1 MGRKTLYFAVGTG
14 GFAALF
20 RLIAL
25 FLPLDKVSIDTV
37 LSQEILSLETKCLTV
52 EVDVGRGF
60 CSYVDSEYCSQPE
73 RSLFLTEASRQ
84 FCSTVY
90 EGVLPDACLG
100 LKRARTCGM
109 ILVAVVVVAYVLQA
123 TSGWFMRRYIAVQ
136 AKKQYREN
144 TLMMTGS
151 IVVMMF
157 LMLMIYWILALR
169 ALNEVKPQGSLS
181 AFVQQ
186 NKGSTVAIGYLLLWL
201 SVVLDVASAVF
212 LNFAKSNDEDEM
224 LQAELEL
231 GHTWA
236 AGQPGFEGGQPGY
249 VGGWGQP
256 TPAYETP
263 GWGQPGMQ
271 QEGMPPP
278 PQY

>member
-1 MGRKTLYFAVGTG
+1 MGRKTTYFALGTG
-14 GFAALF
+14 GVAGLF

-37 LSQEILSLETKCLTV
+37 TSQEMLSLTTKCLTV
-52 EVDVGRGF
+52 EVDVFRGVCGYVNSTL
-60 CSYVDSEYCSQPE
+60 CSNGEKSMSLSEG
-73 RSLFLTEASRQ
+73 SRQ
-84 FCSTVY
+84 FCSTAF
-90 EGVLPDACLG
+90 ERVLPDACVG
-100 LKRARTCGM
+100 LKRAHTCGM
-109 ILVAVVVVAYVLQA
+109 ILIAVVVVAYVLQA
-123 TSGWFMRRYIAVQ
+123 TSGWFMHRYLTVQ

-144 TLMMTGS
+144 ALMMTGS
-151 IVVMMF
+151 SVVMMF
-157 LMLMIYWILALR
+157 LMLMFYWILVLT
-169 ALNEVKPQGSLS
+169 ALNEVKPQGTLS
-181 AFVQQ
+181 VITQQ

-201 SVVLDVASAVF
+201 SVVLEAASAVF

-249 VGGWGQP
+249 DGGWGQP
-256 TPAYETP
+256 TPGYETP